1 MILGCLLPLASAAE
15 EAAGF
20 LDGRYAFPMSPA
32 IYFSCDL
39 FYHSPSPPPPPVPPP
54 PVLPLVSP
62 PPLPTPSLPADGDE
76 DSEDGLFSDDDD
88 GGDDCSEGFAGSDG
102 LGLLLSDCV
111 DDDDA
116 ADGCSDGKSDWDT
129 GDFELRISCSSCG
142 VILVRQLL
150 QTLGLLIVVEPG

>member
-1 MILGCLLPLASAAE
+1 MILGYLLPPASAAE

-39 FYHSPSPPPPPVPPP
+39 FYHSPPTPPPVSPP

-62 PPLPTPSLPADGDE
+62 LPTPSLPDDDE
-76 DSEDGLFSDDDD
+76 DSEDGLSSGDGG
-88 GGDDCSEGFAGSDG
+88 GGDDCSEGFADSDG

-111 DDDDA
+111 DDDDD
-116 ADGCSDGKSDWDT
+116 ADGCSDGKSDWDI

-150 QTLGLLIVVEPG
+150 QTLGLLIVVGPG